1 MSIFGKLLIV
11 FNLLAAG
18 AFAYFTLQDWKARQE
33 ITWNALS
40 REVQLRGIA
49 VEPQNPPPAADE
61 LGDKRVAFYFEMP
74 GGLVYRSIPKDRL
87 DSMIPKGDETY
98 GDGPVADQTAEVA
111 RLQKKVIASIPAEG
125 QPRFNGLQNYLLS
138 LASTGAERDG
148 VNALL
153 DIRDKG
159 RTRAARRDL
168 PLVARTPS
176 QVAALKAIVQVS
188 DLGDPEAII
197 PESARTSRIALTR
210 EAVKSFLLGEVPH
223 GAVGDEP
230 RRTLTNKVLDALKD
244 KAGDAEKK
252 ALADAAPAD
261 AAGWTQL
268 ANVAV
273 EPLNN
278 KPSCD
283 RAVAGLLAFAQ
294 SKALVP
300 TESAGLKDIADLI
313 SQSQQ
318 DPLPRGFDLDATV
331 QSAALNLLNSKFD
344 EAQLPSSSGKSGKGD
359 PRDEKARK
367 IAHLLFHIDAWRHAD
382 KTPAV
387 VAERK
392 KWHERVAAII
402 GLPAYIRA
410 AEAEASEYADASQ
423 RLVGVITE
431 EQSAFEAEYRS
442 QVQRVLNL
450 FAQWQVLDNQLKAQD
465 AITKENDRLRAE
477 RQTEKAN
484 LEKSLEVAKA
494 DAKTALDKLKKTQ
507 ARLFAIQKDLRDA
520 QSAILALE
528 KQLRQIELGTN

>member
-1 MSIFGKLLIV
+1 M
-11 FNLLAAG
+11 
-18 AFAYFTLQDWKARQE
+18 
-33 ITWNALS
+33 
-40 REVQLRGIA
+40 
-49 VEPQNPPPAADE
+49 
-61 LGDKRVAFYFEMP
+61 
-74 GGLVYRSIPKDRL
+74 
-87 DSMIPKGDETY
+87 
-98 GDGPVADQTAEVA
+98 
-111 RLQKKVIASIPAEG
+111 
-125 QPRFNGLQNYLLS
+125 
-138 LASTGAERDG
+138 
-148 VNALL
+148 NALL

-159 RTRAARRDL
+159 ARRAARRDL

-300 TESAGLKDIADLI
+300 TESAALKDVADLI

-423 RLVGVITE
+423 QRLVGVITE

-465 AITKENDRLRAE
+465 AITKENDRLRASARRKRPTWRNPWKWP
-477 RQTEKAN
+477 RQTP
-484 LEKSLEVAKA
+484 
-494 DAKTALDKLKKTQ
+494 
-507 ARLFAIQKDLRDA
+507 
-520 QSAILALE
+520 
-528 KQLRQIELGTN
+528 RQPWTS